1 MTDKQTGVNASGNT
15 NISLPSHRA
24 YLALAVPLT
33 ISTITTPLLGAADTA
48 IIGHLNIPAYLGG
61 VAVGTLIFNT
71 LYWLFGFLRVSTSA
85 FTAQAV
91 GSGNKDQGIAALIR
105 PLIIALFIGM
115 VFISLQAPILS
126 AAHYLIEPEADVS
139 IQAAQYFNIRIW
151 GAPLT
156 LINYVLIGWLMGL
169 SLLKETLFVQ
179 IFMNVLN
186 IALDFVFVQVFHW
199 NVAGVAAATLIAE
212 GTACV
217 LGILVIVRS
226 QMWKQWRKDK
236 TWPWK
241 EWFRVSE
248 WKKIMSANGDLMI
261 RTICLLA
268 MFNLFTAQSASLGT
282 DVLAAN
288 AIMLQI
294 HYIMAY
300 FFDGFG
306 NASSIYAGQAR
317 GAGSVQLL
325 RRTLKLS
332 WIWTVVAALSICL
345 VYWWIKRPVI
355 ALFTEH
361 VVVQDLVN
369 TYNHWLIWFP
379 ISAGFGIVFYGVF
392 TGMTITYPIRNSML
406 ISLVLFLL
414 AVACTV
420 PSYHNNGLW
429 LSFIV
434 FALGRSVFLVL
445 YIPRLIR
452 TLCNSNNSDTLQQVQ
467 NRMHR

>member
-1 MTDKQTGVNASGNT
+1 MMNMNSSLK
-15 NISLPSHRA
+15 LPSHRA
-24 YLALAVPLT
+24 YLALALPLT

-48 IIGHLNIPAYLGG
+48 IIGHLNNPAYLGG

-91 GSGNKDQGIAALIR
+91 GSGDKDEGIAALIR

-115 VFISLQAPILS
+115 VFIALQKPILS
-126 AAHYLIEPEADVS
+126 AALYFIQPEPDVS

-169 SLLKETLFVQ
+169 SRLKATLFVQ
-179 IFMNVLN
+179 ILMNVLN
-186 IALDFVFVQVFHW
+186 IALDLVFVQLFHW
-199 NVAGVAAATLIAE
+199 NVAGVAASTLIAE

-217 LGILVIVRS
+217 LGILLIVRS

-236 TWPWK
+236 TSRWM

-248 WKKIMSANGDLMI
+248 WKKMMSANGNLMI
-261 RTICLLA
+261 RTACLLA
-268 MFNLFTAQSASLGT
+268 MFNLFTSQSAGFGT
-282 DVLAAN
+282 NMLAAN
-288 AIMLQI
+288 AILLQI

-332 WIWTVVAALSICL
+332 WIWTVVAALSMSF
-345 VYWWIKRPVI
+345 VYWWIKQPTI
-355 ALFTEH
+355 AFFTEH
-361 VVVQDLVN
+361 VVVQDLAN
-369 TYNHWLIWFP
+369 TYSYWLVWFP
-379 ISAGFGIVFYGVF
+379 VSAGFGLVFYGVF

-414 AVACTV
+414 ALASIV

-429 LSFIV
+429 LSFLV

-445 YIPRLIR
+445 YIPHLIR
-452 TLCNSNNSDTLQQVQ
+452 EVK
-467 NRMHR
+467 

>member
-1 MTDKQTGVNASGNT
+1 MMNA
-15 NISLPSHRA
+15 NISLQLPSHRT
-24 YLALAVPLT
+24 YLALALPLT

-48 IIGHLNIPAYLGG
+48 IIGHLNNPAYLGG

-91 GSGNKDQGIAALIR
+91 GSGDKDEGIAALIR
-105 PLIIALFIGM
+105 PLIIALLIGM
-115 VFISLQAPILS
+115 VFIALQKPILS
-126 AAHYLIEPEADVS
+126 AALYFIQPEPDVS

-169 SLLKETLFVQ
+169 SRLKATLFVQ
-179 IFMNVLN
+179 IFMNVSN
-186 IALDFVFVQVFHW
+186 IALDLVFVQVFHW

-217 LGILVIVRS
+217 LGILIIVRS
-226 QMWKQWRKDK
+226 RMWKQWRKDK
-236 TWPWK
+236 TSRWK
-241 EWFRVSE
+241 ERFRVSE
-248 WKKIMSANGDLMI
+248 WKKMLSANGDLMI
-261 RTICLLA
+261 RTACLLV
-268 MFNLFTAQSASLGT
+268 MFNLFTSQSAGLGT

-288 AIMLQI
+288 AILLQI
-294 HYIMAY
+294 HYMMAY

-317 GAGSVQLL
+317 GAGSVRLL
-325 RRTLKLS
+325 RRTLNLS
-332 WIWTVVAALSICL
+332 WIWTVVAALSISFI
-345 VYWWIKRPVI
+345 YGWIKQPAI

-361 VVVQDLVN
+361 VVVLDLAN
-369 TYNHWLIWFP
+369 TYSHWLIWFP
-379 ISAGFGIVFYGVF
+379 VSAGFGLVFYGVF

-414 AVACTV
+414 AVASIV
-420 PSYHNNGLW
+420 PSYDNNGLW
-429 LSFIV
+429 FSFLI

-445 YIPRLIR
+445 YIPHLIR
-452 TLCNSNNSDTLQQVQ
+452 KVNS
-467 NRMHR
+467 

>member
-1 MTDKQTGVNASGNT
+1 MNT
-15 NISLPSHRA
+15 NISLKLPSHRA
-24 YLALAVPLT
+24 YLALALPLT

-48 IIGHLNIPAYLGG
+48 IIGHLNNPAYLGG

-91 GSGNKDQGIAALIR
+91 GSGDKDEGIAALIR

-115 VFISLQAPILS
+115 VFIALQKPILS
-126 AAHYLIEPEADVS
+126 AALYFIQPEPDVS
-139 IQAAQYFNIRIW
+139 IQAAQYFIIRIW

-169 SLLKETLFVQ
+169 TRLKATLFMQ

-186 IALDFVFVQVFHW
+186 IALDLVFVQVFHW

-217 LGILVIVRS
+217 LGIFLIVRS
-226 QMWKQWRKDK
+226 QMWKQWRKDMASR
-236 TWPWK
+236 WK

-248 WKKIMSANGDLMI
+248 WKKNMSANGDLMI
-261 RTICLLA
+261 RTACLLV
-268 MFNLFTAQSASLGT
+268 MFNLFTSQSAGLGT

-288 AIMLQI
+288 AILLQI

-317 GAGSVQLL
+317 GASSIRLM

-332 WIWTVVAALSICL
+332 WIWTVVAALSMSF
-345 VYWWIKRPVI
+345 VYGWIKRPTI
-355 ALFTEH
+355 AFFTEH
-361 VVVQDLVN
+361 VVIQDLAN
-369 TYNHWLIWFP
+369 TYSHWLIWFP
-379 ISAGFGIVFYGVF
+379 ISAGFGLVFYGVF

-414 AVACTV
+414 AVASIV

-429 LSFIV
+429 FSFLV

-445 YIPRLIR
+445 YIPHLIR
-452 TLCNSNNSDTLQQVQ
+452 KVN
-467 NRMHR
+467 H